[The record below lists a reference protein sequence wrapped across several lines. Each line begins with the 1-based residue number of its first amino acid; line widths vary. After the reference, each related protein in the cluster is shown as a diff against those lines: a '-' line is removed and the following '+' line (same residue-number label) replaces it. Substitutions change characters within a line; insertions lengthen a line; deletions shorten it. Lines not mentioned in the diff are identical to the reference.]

1 LLKKP
6 AMNVPMKRTL
16 LAAAFLSACS
26 GRLETGTSKPTNAG
40 ERIAPGTIAVE
51 PSEPAAGG
59 AVEGTGVAIDS
70 GAGATT
76 SVTSNASDPS
86 APAAAGNTQLASS
99 DVDAGGGCTALSF
112 LDPTG
117 SVPESG
123 SSLCTR
129 RIAGTFPDC
138 PSGQGQSN
146 SVVIGPAGGTVQLE
160 GQQGPVWGAPFSIEI
175 PPNALSTPTAITV
188 TELAVPP
195 PPGFADWSPLYR
207 VDPVDLVLAAPAR
220 LTIPFSNDCCGDH
233 SSPCVST
240 VPRTM
245 SLFWSGQDTCSL
257 ERLPD
262 SYVNAGVEQGSTTRL
277 GFAVVGFVSA
287 GDATYCR

>member
-1 LLKKP
+1 
-6 AMNVPMKRTL
+6 MNVPMKSTL

-26 GRLETGTSKPTNAG
+26 GRLETGTSRPTNGG
-40 ERIAPGTIAVE
+40 EHVAPGTTAVE

-59 AVEGTGVAIDS
+59 AVEGTGTVADS
-70 GAGATT
+70 GASATAPVASST
-76 SVTSNASDPS
+76 SANATP
-86 APAAAGNTQLASS
+86 APGTTQLASS

-129 RIAGTFPDC
+129 RMAGTFPDC
-138 PSGQGQSN
+138 PSGQGQSK
-146 SVVIGPAGGTVQLE
+146 SAVIGPAGGTVQLE
-160 GQQGPVWGAPFSIEI
+160 GQQGPVSGAPFSIEI
-175 PPNALSTPTAITV
+175 PPNALSTPTTVTV
-188 TELAVPP
+188 TELAAPP
-195 PPGFADWSPLYR
+195 PPGFADWSPVYR
-207 VDPVDLVLAAPAR
+207 IDPVDLVLAAPAK

-233 SSPCVST
+233 STPCTST
-240 VPRTM
+240 ISRTM
-245 SLFWSGQDTCSL
+245 SLFWSGQDTCAL

-277 GFAVVGFVSA
+277 GFAVVGFVSV
-287 GDATYCR
+287 GEATYCR